1 MLPGAVFAADH
12 TDHGSDWTVLSESS
26 NYGYIKEFTPYQGV
40 FTIRPDDKLVIYAKI
55 TDHAGNTTWISS
67 DGIVLDAT
75 APAITGVEQGGVYYV
90 TTAFTV
96 SDDNLASVKVNGAD
110 LAEGAPFTLA
120 GNVEQTYAVTAA
132 DKAGNETTVIVTM
145 KPIAALA
152 EAVEDV
158 TADTV
163 AFADEAAL
171 TAALA
176 AANGVDTADATD
188 GEKEAL
194 AELIDRL
201 EGLLDQ
207 AKAAQAAVAALPE
220 SVKPDDAAT
229 EADIHAA
236 EALYDALSPHQQ
248 EIIPEAGQKLA
259 KLLADLSDYR
269 LTQGDG
275 SSWRKG
281 SGQDMTFTANGPL
294 SRFAAALAAVWG
306 LGRRRKK

>member
-1 MLPGAVFAADH
+1 M
-12 TDHGSDWTVLSESS
+12 
-26 NYGYIKEFTPYQGV
+26 
-40 FTIRPDDKLVIYAKI
+40 
-55 TDHAGNTTWISS
+55 
-67 DGIVLDAT
+67 
-75 APAITGVEQGGVYYV
+75 
-90 TTAFTV
+90 
-96 SDDNLASVKVNGAD
+96 
-110 LAEGAPFTLA
+110 
-120 GNVEQTYAVTAA
+120 
-132 DKAGNETTVIVTM
+132 
-145 KPIAALA
+145 
-152 EAVEDV
+152 
-158 TADTV
+158 
-163 AFADEAAL
+163 
-171 TAALA
+171 
-176 AANGVDTADATD
+176 DTADATD

-201 EGLLDQ
+201 ESLLELLDQ

-281 SGQDMTFTANGPL
+281 SGQDVTFTANGPL
-294 SRFAAALAAVWG
+294 SRFAAALAAV
-306 LGRRRKK
+306 